1 MEKITLSSALAVRI
15 SELMKQK
22 LPQLPGEPVRDYAA
36 LIRQASGAL
45 SETTSA
51 PGDAALRAVLSALSG
66 SGLPAGIQVPVS
78 AEQEGAVSATVVR
91 QVREELDRASPV
103 TPAVLANT
111 ARELER
117 QTQLSLPPEPRGREP
132 DRELPA
138 PEITRHIQKER

>member
-1 MEKITLSSALAVRI
+1 YSEEQINPWINFQPLGWI
-15 SELMKQK
+15 SFAPL
-22 LPQLPGEPVRDYAA
+22 V
-36 LIRQASGAL
+36 
-45 SETTSA
+45 T

-91 QVREELDRASPV
+91 QVREELDRASPASRDRQPAV
-103 TPAVLANT
+103 TSAVLANT